1 MRRKNGCIWGILDVF
16 AGHICF
22 TSYTCVVYRIARSP
36 EIALCQLPMQLV
48 GSADDTEVSQ
58 WADAYSAMA
67 FKNDCHDELT

>member
-1 MRRKNGCIWGILDVF
+1 MEVF
-16 AGHICF
+16 GGYWMCRGHICF
-22 TSYTCVVYRIARSP
+22 TSYTFVVYRIARSP

-67 FKNDCHDELT
+67 EKRSSR